1 MILTN
6 TNIKYVNLDDLVNSK
21 IQNSLLNE
29 LLLIVPTNRKLR
41 RLKKEI
47 INHTFLRSAHTIHL
61 ETLSTFTEKLLKL
74 SKPFKTLSEA
84 ASTVLISQS
93 AEEIGLEYFSVYKNE
108 IPFGTLDR
116 IKNVISEYKRQGVT
130 PQKLIDEA
138 DKLNGSEKLKAIDI
152 SKIYNLYKKKCH
164 SFSAYEIGDIYEE
177 LILLG
182 KNNFLKNF
190 EKLYPSVNLIVING
204 FDEFSGLEI
213 ELLEYLS
220 SVPNIKVFINFDYY
234 EYNPMLFAH
243 LNECYNSLERKGFR
257 IVKDKLPLPVNNFNK
272 KVREHLFSNA
282 ELKIAEN
289 YQDKISLIAA
299 DTRVDEAELIAKEI
313 KSLILSKNISPSK
326 ICVSFNLVS
335 NFSSIYKDIFQT
347 YGIPFNLTDRT
358 ALDKSSPVISVIS
371 FLEILEND
379 FYYKN
384 IFKAN
389 SSGFVELK
397 GVDLNNLMNIATQ
410 LKVIAGRSNWVRSI
424 TESIELLKY
433 SEEIEVVD
441 KKKISFE
448 KALNDINRIYDLLK
462 PFDIEITIPE
472 FLENL
477 KKLVF
482 NLRLFNKILD
492 SELGTEEANI
502 KSVTT
507 FFETITE
514 IFNLLE
520 QQFGKDRRYDLK
532 FFLDQIRTASN
543 WARFNVKE
551 KVDYG
556 VLITSI
562 NEIRGLS
569 FDYLFIAGL
578 VDGEFPTKFSPEIFY
593 SGSYAKGA
601 GNHQLEE
608 RYHFYQSL
616 CAWNKALYLSYSK
629 FEDEKELVEST
640 FIKEI
645 SKLFKIRK
653 IDNSEYNKLL
663 YSQEELLRSIGESW
677 KYNKSDEIRAKI
689 SDKNFDWNRLLKSL
703 KIDKLR
709 REDPFWETQFN
720 GYIIPDTKSESFPVN
735 YNYKIKQV
743 SLDFINSFL
752 DREYSITQLETY
764 ALCPFRYFLTRVLQL
779 EEIKEPSEE
788 IEALELGS
796 LLHNILYEFYVALRK
811 ENLVVNQS
819 TDVVFNKAKKK
830 LFDIAEANFENLNFS
845 SPMTFFER
853 EKIFGL
859 NGNSEE
865 SILYKF
871 LECERNQDKNSMPSY
886 FEVAFGSIKR
896 SGSDEELS
904 IYNSLKFGAVNLRGK
919 IDRIDIDDNN
929 KLLTIIDYKL
939 GGKKP
944 SIKDLEE
951 GISLQ
956 LPVYLYAAN
965 EILAD
970 KLEVNLRPFGMVIF
984 SLKFQEGKFG
994 RQNITIAGRKK
1005 VNTERKV
1012 ELNKNLIKNSSD
1024 KINGYVKDISLGKF
1038 NLSTLEDRE
1047 NKACRYCKFH
1057 SICRVQE
1064 LLN

>member
-904 IYNSLKFGAVNLRGK
+904 TYNSLKFGAVNLRGK

-994 RQNITIAGRKK
+994 RQNINIAARKK

-1024 KINGYVKDISLGKF
+1024 KINGYVKDISLG
-1038 NLSTLEDRE
+1038 DR
-1047 NKACRYCKFH
+1047 K
-1057 SICRVQE
+1057 SVV
-1064 LLN
+1064 